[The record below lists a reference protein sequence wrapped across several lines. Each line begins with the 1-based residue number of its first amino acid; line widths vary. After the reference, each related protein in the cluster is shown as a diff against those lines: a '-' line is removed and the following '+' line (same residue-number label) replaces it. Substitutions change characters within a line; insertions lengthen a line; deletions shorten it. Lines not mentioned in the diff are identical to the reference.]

1 MDKEDKIKWLEL
13 FIKMEQT
20 NLMGFI
26 LTVLENFH
34 KEDVERCYNQQLK
47 GLELMNNISKDL
59 AKNGNKNLESWL
71 FTGQLLDSGV
81 EI

>member
-1 MDKEDKIKWLEL
+1 MDKEDKRKWLEL

-47 GLELMNNISKDL
+47 GLELMNSISKDL
-59 AKNGNKNLESWL
+59 AENGNKNLESWL